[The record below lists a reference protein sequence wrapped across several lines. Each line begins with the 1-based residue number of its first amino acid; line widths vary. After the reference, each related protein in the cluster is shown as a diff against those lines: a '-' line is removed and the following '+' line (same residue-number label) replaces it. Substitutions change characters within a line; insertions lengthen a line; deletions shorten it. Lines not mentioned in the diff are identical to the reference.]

1 MAVIGSAASLGDRQR
16 DLLSGRAVESCSFGR
31 GASMVASRSLERR
44 PRRSSRP
51 TSVSERLSKSPALPI
66 FWRCPRFLASSLW
79 ISSRFRVSRAH
90 GWSRRGGHRAVAE
103 TQYYIRAT
111 KRRRPEAGDRTQN
124 FLYYQDFIKQGRSAG
139 ETGSGWRRHC
149 ARARLSRSVG

>member
-1 MAVIGSAASLGDRQR
+1 
-16 DLLSGRAVESCSFGR
+16 
-31 GASMVASRSLERR
+31 MVASRSLERR

-103 TQYYIRAT
+103 MQYYICAT
-111 KRRRPEAGDRTQN
+111 KRRRPEPGDRTQN
-124 FLYYQDFIKQGRSAG
+124 FLSYQHFIKQGPLGRQNGKRLAATLRTSAFVAKRWV
-139 ETGSGWRRHC
+139 TKRCLRRQFDL
-149 ARARLSRSVG
+149 AV